1 MKLHEDKTLFTQLL
15 NFAANA
21 LNIRPEFIEKDYWL
35 TRALQRMAQNK
46 NTEKVVFK
54 GGTSLSKAYRLTNRF
69 SEDID
74 IAVIDA
80 DSFSG
85 NQLKMLIKRLAK
97 DMASDLEEK
106 VVQGITSK
114 GSRFYKAIYQY
125 QNLVAPTLSAV
136 KTGQLLIEINTYAN
150 PYPYVKQEI
159 SSFMADYFT
168 TINRQD
174 MIEQYE
180 LKPFLINVLDKRR
193 TIIEKLVSL
202 IRFSFEND
210 IQKALAS
217 KIRHFYDLYYLAN
230 DVQCSEYINSAD
242 FQKDLSELLIN
253 DQQEFDRPSGWQT
266 KTIEDSPL
274 FTEFSALWTGLSSA
288 YQNELE
294 PLAFSEIPDEKLVA
308 ESFMKII
315 EKLLIRT
322 CIEAGCPTGGVVL
335 DPFMGAGTTAV
346 VAKELERNFIGI
358 ELNSDYIRLAEE
370 RLGSV

>member
-1 MKLHEDKTLFTQLL
+1 MEYTMKLHEDKTLFTQLL
-15 NFAANA
+15 NFAANT

-35 TRALQRMAQNK
+35 TRALQRMAQNQ

-114 GSRFYKAIYQY
+114 GSRFYKSIYQY

-159 SSFMADYFT
+159 SSFIADYFKE
-168 TINRQD
+168 INRQD

-180 LKPFLINVLDKRR
+180 LKPFLINV
-193 TIIEKLVSL
+193 
-202 IRFSFEND
+202 
-210 IQKALAS
+210 
-217 KIRHFYDLYYLAN
+217 
-230 DVQCSEYINSAD
+230 
-242 FQKDLSELLIN
+242 
-253 DQQEFDRPSGWQT
+253 
-266 KTIEDSPL
+266 
-274 FTEFSALWTGLSSA
+274 
-288 YQNELE
+288 
-294 PLAFSEIPDEKLVA
+294 
-308 ESFMKII
+308 MK
-315 EKLLIRT
+315 
-322 CIEAGCPTGGVVL
+322 
-335 DPFMGAGTTAV
+335 
-346 VAKELERNFIGI
+346 N
-358 ELNSDYIRLAEE
+358 
-370 RLGSV
+370 